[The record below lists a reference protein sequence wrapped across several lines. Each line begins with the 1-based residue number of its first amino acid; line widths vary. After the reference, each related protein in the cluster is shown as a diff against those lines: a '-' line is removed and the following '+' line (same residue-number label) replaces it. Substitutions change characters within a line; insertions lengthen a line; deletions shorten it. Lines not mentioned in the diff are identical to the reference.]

1 MSHGIADNVNAVG
14 APNRNW
20 MVQKEKN
27 KLPISLCR
35 KPNKLNMK
43 EDEYIDSIREM
54 LANRIY
60 LDEEERQAFGL
71 VVKQGVP

>member
-1 MSHGIADNVNAVG
+1 MSQGIADNVNAVV